1 MVYSKE
7 QLEGIYRQLF
17 ESENGKIILDDLQNI
32 LVKRT
37 PFFAEDITTD
47 ALLREGARHL
57 LNHIHYQLGKD

>member
-1 MVYSKE
+1 MNYSKE
-7 QLEGIYRQLF
+7 ELEAIYRQLF
-17 ESENGKIILDDLQNI
+17 ESENGKVVLDDLQNI
-32 LVKRT
+32 LIKRM